1 MRTAYLLVSHG
12 SSDARHQASLLRL
25 ASSMRQHLLWL
36 RREESQPIVISPAW
50 GQATA
55 NPAFLESS
63 KVTQG
68 FFTDSLPFRP
78 SGFSQGGISDVP
90 MIGTATLEA
99 NEFPLAQQIKTFAER
114 AVQKGFRQIVVLP
127 IFLLAGI
134 HVREDLPQEIA
145 TVCAQLPARIRLIC
159 TTYLG
164 SHNSFKRYVA
174 GRLAKTDVDRCILLA
189 HGSRREAGNRAVQQL
204 GQALDA
210 AVAFWSVSPDLETQV
225 FNLVEQG
232 CQRIAIAP
240 YFLFPGSITDTIT
253 RKTEALAEQLPQLSL
268 RLLSPLGTHAE
279 LGKAVAE
286 LALTAPHGL
295 PTASWSQSSL
305 VVAGKGITA

>member
-12 SSDARHQASLLRL
+12 SSDARHQASLSRL

-36 RREESQPIVISPAW
+36 RREESQPLMLSPGW
-50 GQATA
+50 GKGVSS
-55 NPAFLESS
+55 PAFLESS

-68 FFTDSLPFRP
+68 IFSDSMAARRA
-78 SGFSQGGISDVP
+78 GFSQGTFSEVP

-99 NEFPLAQQIKTFAER
+99 TELPLAHQIKTFAER
-114 AVQKGFRQIVVLP
+114 AVVKGFRQIVVLP

-145 TVCAQLPARIRLIC
+145 TACAQLPTRIRLIC
-159 TTYLG
+159 TAYLG
-164 SHNSFKRYVA
+164 SHSSFQRYISA
-174 GRLAKTDVDRCILLA
+174 RLSRVDADRCVLLA
-189 HGSRREAGNRAVQQL
+189 HGSRRAAGNQSIQQL
-204 GQALDA
+204 GNMLDVD
-210 AVAFWSVSPDLETQV
+210 VAFWSVAPDLETQI
-225 FNLVEQG
+225 FSLVEQG
-232 CQRIAIAP
+232 HQRIAIAP
-240 YFLFPGSITDTIT
+240 YFLFSGSITDAIT

-268 RLLSPLGTHAE
+268 RLLAPLGTHAE

-295 PTASWSQSSL
+295 PQAGGSQSSL
-305 VVAGKGITA
+305 MMAGKSITA